1 MMVLLVVAWASI
13 AQASCEVAS
22 SDACSADYASPMS
35 QVTNLLQASQ
45 SLDASAALNVLTET
59 LSESNRSNLTQQ
71 LLEDVRPVKDLG
83 ANATKLSQQDSRQNA
98 SRQPEEEEEAPVEEE
113 SASEGAGG
121 EKEAAADEEKD
132 AAPAPAEEEGA
143 AEAEAGG
150 GKGRRQPRRGGNKE
164 EENEGEEA
172 EESEEEDPEEF
183 ETQGAFGGESRHG
196 PHGHVPTREEAGIR
210 IALSLTMISMVAVTM
225 GLFYL
230 TNWPDPDIRRATW
243 SVIASTLT
251 IFCAIVAFNALK
263 ELTMGL
269 LNEPDEFFATEF
281 SDEPEFSV
289 LIHHVL
295 RAVVLLVMLYGL
307 LYSLRNNPRSLEVVA
322 GIGAHIVG
330 FALIEA
336 FGTLQLRSPFIYN
349 PMMSLVA
356 VLLAASVIGA
366 VVFLGSS
373 LRESQ
378 LNSTTDAPV
387 KHAFEEAE
395 NDYTGLTM
403 GLLCCQVIKFLIVG
417 HIAPI
422 HGAPKGKTLAEVCML
437 ASAGVGMAVVVIGVS
452 AARTFV
458 LNDQLSSSR
467 SRIRRLCDIAE
478 RGASMALGWIML
490 YAGQWAFWTM
500 TGGEGVA
507 GGDDMIAGMLML
519 VVFGIIGFALIF
531 LVEYLAD
538 YGIIQRPAMEALIN
552 GVGLSLALTWEIT
565 VDTSVQCMHT
575 VIPHHGVRFIDAAV
589 DAFLCGI
596 VIPAQVLYILPRAQ
610 ESHNYFSEK
619 SDEEH
624 HHHANHQRSH
634 KEFHNPV
641 NWR

>member
-1 MMVLLVVAWASI
+1 MSGSVLVTTSSMRVSVNLALTPVKILLVVAWVGI
-13 AQASCEVAS
+13 AQASCKAASDECLANYALQATPVA
-22 SDACSADYASPMS
+22 
-35 QVTNLLQASQ
+35 NLLQASQ
-45 SLDASAALNVLTET
+45 SLEAMAVFNV
-59 LSESNRSNLTQQ
+59 SKESRRSNLTQQ
-71 LLEDVRPVKDLG
+71 
-83 ANATKLSQQDSRQNA
+83 
-98 SRQPEEEEEAPVEEE
+98 PEESGAESEAQPAEDTERGAKESTEGEAKEATAGGAAKGKAKRAVKGRNAGRDESGKDKE
-113 SASEGAGG
+113 SA
-121 EKEAAADEEKD
+121 
-132 AAPAPAEEEGA
+132 EEG
-143 AEAEAGG
+143 
-150 GKGRRQPRRGGNKE
+150 
-164 EENEGEEA
+164 
-172 EESEEEDPEEF
+172 ESEEL
-183 ETQGAFGGESRHG
+183 ETEGAFGGESRHG
-196 PHGHVPTREEAGIR
+196 PGHHVPTREEAGIR

-281 SDEPEFSV
+281 SDEPTFSV
-289 LIHHVL
+289 LVHHVL
-295 RAVVLLVMLYGL
+295 RAVALLVMLYGL
-307 LYSLRNNPRSLEVVA
+307 LYSLRYNPQSLEVVA

-356 VLLAASVIGA
+356 VLLAASMIG
-366 VVFLGSS
+366 VVVSLGSS
-373 LRESQ
+373 LRESM
-378 LNSTTDAPV
+378 LTAPQD
-387 KHAFEEAE
+387 KPLKSAYEEAE

-403 GLLCCQVIKFLIVG
+403 GLLASQVIKFLIVG

-422 HGAPKGKTLAEVCML
+422 HGAPKGKTLSEVMML
-437 ASAGVGMAVVVIGVS
+437 ASAGCGMALVVIGVS

-458 LNDQLSSSR
+458 LNDELSGAR

-565 VDTSVQCMHT
+565 VDTSVQCMHM

-596 VIPAQVLYILPRAQ
+596 VIPAQVLYILPRAK
-610 ESHNYFSEK
+610 ESHLYYSEQEH
-619 SDEEH
+619 SSESEEKH
-624 HHHANHQRSH
+624 GHGSNGKHH